1 LDFLGLAKGQ
11 TLDCEGVTSPGDSSS
26 GMYFLSFMN
35 KHVPVT
41 TCLQVQLKMSLLK
54 GEFRAFGLTEE
65 VKGCTCV
72 LNLFKLEPKMT

>member
-1 LDFLGLAKGQ
+1 MLIFLGLAKGQ

-54 GEFRAFGLTEE
+54 GEFRAFWIDRGGQGLHL
-65 VKGCTCV
+65 CI
-72 LNLFKLEPKMT
+72 KLI